1 MSSDVILMI
10 LDTCK
15 NNANETYTFDT
26 HIRFEKGEKKKK
38 KRKVEKKNDIFLSVI
53 INNGQSVL
61 LRKLDIDIKFK
72 VTTRNT
78 IVLTYTF
85 ILCFIS

>member
-26 HIRFEKGEKKKK
+26 HIRFEKGEKKKE
-38 KRKVEKKNDIFLSVI
+38 EKKS
-53 INNGQSVL
+53 
-61 LRKLDIDIKFK
+61 REKK
-72 VTTRNT
+72 
-78 IVLTYTF
+78 
-85 ILCFIS
+85 